1 MRSSRHSRYTVHV
14 LYAKLRKG
22 RFGAFNLLQSSVIR
36 DSKSPESRMLRSQ
49 RDSHVLSTLKIS
61 SQLIVSQQ
69 PKSSAAHGNLT
80 LTLTL
85 RFQALL
91 YYILRTSPDSSS
103 SCYRLL
109 YLHQGTTEE
118 YCDFTRR
125 LTLSSLRSRLDL
137 RETHAR
143 APLPIALASVSFVFV
158 LDRVSVRERPARDGP
173 SAVAKRCTSCYC
185 HQSYSWMRHLK
196 VAIAFEEPISARNT
210 NGSACYG
217 NKSFGNIFTIY
228 S

>member
-1 MRSSRHSRYTVHV
+1 MANSICCFDLCFCLCHSGPQYSHGSPPPLRVSEVAKALAEKEARISRDQEQHLSMRSSRHSRYTVHV

-125 LTLSSLRSRLDL
+125 LTLD
-137 RETHAR
+137 
-143 APLPIALASVSFVFV
+143 
-158 LDRVSVRERPARDGP
+158 
-173 SAVAKRCTSCYC
+173 
-185 HQSYSWMRHLK
+185 
-196 VAIAFEEPISARNT
+196 AFLITIST
-210 NGSACYG
+210 
-217 NKSFGNIFTIY
+217 
-228 S
+228 